1 MLVLLLDL
9 FLVVFGDGVVDV
21 DGADA
26 QNPVIYEVFEAS
38 GLANLVFYEVFV
50 MVRLVKIGVELPGPK
65 TV

>member
-1 MLVLLLDL
+1 M
-9 FLVVFGDGVVDV
+9 FGDGVVDV

-50 MVRLVKIGVELPGPK
+50 MLLLLKIGVELPGPK

>member
-1 MLVLLLDL
+1 M
-9 FLVVFGDGVVDV
+9 VVFGDGVVDV

-38 GLANLVFYEVFV
+38 GLANLAVYEVFV

>member
-1 MLVLLLDL
+1 M
-9 FLVVFGDGVVDV
+9 VVFGDGVVDV

-26 QNPVIYEVFEAS
+26 QNHVIYEVFEAS

-50 MVRLVKIGVELPGPK
+50 LLPLLRIGVEIPGPT

>member
-1 MLVLLLDL
+1 M
-9 FLVVFGDGVVDV
+9 VVFGDGVVDV

-50 MVRLVKIGVELPGPK
+50 MLLLLKIGVELPGPK